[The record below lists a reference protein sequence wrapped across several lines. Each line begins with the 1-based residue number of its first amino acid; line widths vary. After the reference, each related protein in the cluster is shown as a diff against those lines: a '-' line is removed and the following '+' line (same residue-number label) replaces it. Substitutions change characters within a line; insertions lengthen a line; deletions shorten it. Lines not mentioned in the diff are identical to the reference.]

1 MKSSVLIL
9 LAHHDDEF
17 FLAPLIQDEVR
28 AGSDLRVVFLTHGS
42 AFGADAQA
50 RVAESDR
57 VLSRLGVAPGSVA
70 QLGAELGIF
79 DRGLMDDTARAHAAL
94 TQRFPAS
101 GFDRVYLMAWEGGH
115 PDHDAAHRIGIGFA
129 AGSGAELYEFPLY
142 NTAGM
147 PAGKFRSMQLT
158 PGVMPVQERP
168 LTAQEAVEW
177 RALLDMYP
185 SQAGV
190 FTSMRASLDWCLDV
204 RRSCVYRRA
213 DPARDYAVRPHAGP
227 LFYEQR
233 FGLAFETLR
242 ERLSAL

>member
-1 MKSSVLIL
+1 MKPAVLIL

-17 FLAPLIQDEVR
+17 FLAPVLQDACASGPVQ
-28 AGSDLRVVFLTHGS
+28 VVYFTHG
-42 AFGADAQA
+42 GADAA
-50 RVAESDR
+50 LRIAESGRALD
-57 VLSRLGVAPGSVA
+57 RLGVDTTRVI
-70 QLGAELGIF
+70 QLGQETGIE
-79 DRGLMDDTARAHAAL
+79 DGTLSLKSIQALAAL
-94 TQRFPAS
+94 RSRLTPS
-101 GFDRVYLMAWEGGH
+101 GLTHVFVPAWEGGH
-115 PDHDAAHRIGIGFA
+115 PDHDTAHRIGVVFA
-129 AGSGAELYEFPLY
+129 AGPGAELHEFPLY
-142 NTAGM
+142 NAAGM

-177 RALLDMYP
+177 RALRDMYP
-185 SQAGV
+185 SQRGV
-190 FTSMRASLDWCLDV
+190 FASMRASLDWCLDV
-204 RRSCVYRRA
+204 RKSCVYRRV